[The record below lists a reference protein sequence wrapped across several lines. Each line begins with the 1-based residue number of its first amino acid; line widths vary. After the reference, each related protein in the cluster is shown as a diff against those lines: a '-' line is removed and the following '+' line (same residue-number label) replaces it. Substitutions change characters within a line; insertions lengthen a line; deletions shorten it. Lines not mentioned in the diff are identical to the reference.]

1 MRLTK
6 TFRHNL
12 PAVLFRRA
20 RDGQTVVWSQILI
33 TGNYPRA
40 SSFACYV
47 GKKGCTDKGT
57 FVSRTSATEERM
69 STAKFI

>member
-1 MRLTK
+1 MS
-6 TFRHNL
+6 RHNL
-12 PAVLFRRA
+12 PAVLFRPA

-40 SSFACYV
+40 SSLACYV
-47 GKKGCTDKGT
+47 REKGRTDKET